1 MKRIFGII
9 LIATLTTIATLAIA
23 KNFFFNEQDLVAHTE
38 NHGYEMQQANFT
50 EASPSAPVPHGGGY
64 VNLETAA
71 EKSTKAVVH
80 IRTKSKARAARYN
93 DPFDDL
99 FGNFFGQRRQMMP
112 QSSSGSGVIISSDGH
127 IVTNNHVIDGADEV
141 EVTFNNKRTVT
152 AKVVGKDASFD
163 LAVLKVQERGLPYLT
178 YGNSDNVKLGEW
190 VLAVGY
196 PLNLETTVTAGI
208 VSAKYRNIGI
218 NQRKAGSS
226 AIESFIQTDAAV
238 NPGNSGGALVNA
250 RGELIGINSAIA
262 SPTGSY
268 AGYSYAIP
276 ANLVKK
282 VVKDMIEFGNVQR
295 AYLGVNFIDSKNATK
310 EIREQY
316 NLDNTEGV
324 VVANVID
331 ESGAARAGVKKG
343 DIIKSIDSKAIRTGT
358 QLQERIAGK
367 RPGDKVTL
375 AIERNGKIITRNVE
389 LKNNL
394 GNTSIVK
401 KERSASL
408 DKLGASFRNLSSS
421 EKRRYNTS
429 GGAVVTD
436 LQRGIMAYSRIKK
449 GFIITSVN
457 EKIVKN
463 VTELK
468 NIFNSGAT
476 NFQVG
481 GFYPGSAGNY
491 FYSFSLK

>member
-9 LIATLTTIATLAIA
+9 LIAALTTVATLALA
-23 KNFFFNEQDLVAHTE
+23 KNYIFKQGNLVAQTD
-38 NHGYEMQQANFT
+38 NHGYELKNANYDD
-50 EASPSAPVPHGGGY
+50 AAPVAAPHGGGY

-71 EKSTKAVVH
+71 AKSTKAVVH
-80 IRTKSKARAARYN
+80 IRTKSKATAARYN
-93 DPFDDL
+93 DPFEDM
-99 FGNFFGQRRQMMP
+99 FGSFFGGRGGLQRQP
-112 QSSSGSGVIISSDGH
+112 QSSSGSGVIISADGY

-163 LAVLKVQERGLPYLT
+163 LAVLKVEEKGLPYLA
-178 YGNSDNVKLGEW
+178 YGNSDNLKLGEW

-208 VSAKYRNIGI
+208 VSAKHRNIGI
-218 NQRKAGSS
+218 NQRKSGAS

-250 RGELIGINSAIA
+250 SGQLIGINSAIA

-282 VVKDMIEFGNVQR
+282 VVNDMIEYGNVQR
-295 AYLGVNFIDSKNATK
+295 AYLGVNFIDGKSASKEA
-310 EIREQY
+310 REKY
-316 NLDNTEGV
+316 NLDNIEGV
-324 VVANVID
+324 VVANVI
-331 ESGAARAGVKKG
+331 ESSGASKAGVKEG
-343 DIIKSIDSKAIRTGT
+343 DVIKSIDNQPIRTGT

-367 RPGDKVTL
+367 RPGEKVAL
-375 AIERNGKIITRNVE
+375 LIERNGKTLSKSVT

-394 GNTSIVK
+394 GNTDVVK
-401 KERSASL
+401 KQASAII
-408 DKLGASFRNLSSS
+408 DGLGASFRDLSSS
-421 EKRRYNTS
+421 EKRRYKIE
-429 GGAVVTD
+429 GAVVSD
-436 LQRGIMAYSRIKK
+436 LQRGVLAYSRVKK

-457 EKIVKN
+457 DQSIKN
-463 VTELK
+463 VAELK
-468 NIFNSGAT
+468 KAFNSGT
-476 NFQVG
+476 KNFQIG
-481 GFYPGSAGNY
+481 GFYPGSASNY
-491 FYSFSLK
+491 FYSFRMQ

>member
-1 MKRIFGII
+1 MKRILGII

-23 KNFFFNEQDLVAHTE
+23 KNFFFKTNNQVAVVD
-38 NHGYEMQQANFT
+38 NHGYEMQNANYN
-50 EASPSAPVPHGGGY
+50 EAEAAAPVAHGY

-80 IRTKSKARAARYN
+80 IRTKSKASAARYN
-93 DPFDDL
+93 DPFEDM
-99 FGNFFGQRRQMMP
+99 FGSFFGGRGQIQRQP
-112 QSSSGSGVIISSDGH
+112 QSSSGSGVIISADGY

-163 LAVLKVQERGLPYLT
+163 LAVLKVEENNLPYLS
-178 YGNSDNVKLGEW
+178 YGNSDDIKLGEW

-196 PLNLETTVTAGI
+196 PLNLEATVTAGI

-218 NQRKAGSS
+218 NQRKAGAS

-250 RGELIGINSAIA
+250 SGQLIGINSAIA

-282 VVKDMIEFGNVQR
+282 VVKDMVEYGNVQR
-295 AYLGVNFIDSKNATK
+295 AYLGVNFIDGKTATK
-310 EIREQY
+310 EVRAKY
-316 NLDNTEGV
+316 NLDNIQGV
-324 VVANVID
+324 VVANVVD
-331 ESGAARAGVKKG
+331 GSGASKAGVKEG
-343 DIIKSIDSKAIRTGT
+343 DVIKSIDSKSIRTGT

-367 RPGDKVTL
+367 RPGERVSL
-375 AIERNGKIITRNVE
+375 LLERNGKEITKTVT

-394 GNTSIVK
+394 GNTDVVK
-401 KERSASL
+401 KPAGASIES
-408 DKLGASFRNLSSS
+408 LGASFRDLNSS
-421 EKRRYNTS
+421 ERRRFKS
-429 GGAVVTD
+429 GGVVVSE
-436 LQRGIMAYSRIKK
+436 LQRGVLAYSRVKK

-457 EKIVKN
+457 DEAVKN
-463 VTELK
+463 IQELEQA
-468 NIFNSGAT
+468 FASGANT
-476 NFQVG
+476 FQLG
-481 GFYPGSAGNY
+481 GFYPGSNSNY
-491 FYSFSLK
+491 FYSFRMK

>member
-9 LIATLTTIATLAIA
+9 LIASLTTIATLGIA
-23 KNFFFNEQDLVAHTE
+23 KNFFYHTEEDLVQTD
-38 NHGYEMQQANFT
+38 NHGYELQNASFT
-50 EASPSAPVPHGGGY
+50 EAAPIASPHGGY

-80 IRTKSKARAARYN
+80 IRTKSKARAVQYR
-93 DPFDDL
+93 DPFEDM
-99 FGNFFGQRRQMMP
+99 FGSFFGGGQRRMQMQP
-112 QSSSGSGVIISSDGH
+112 QSSSGSGVIISANGY

-141 EVTFNNKRTVT
+141 EVTFNNKRTVS

-163 LAVLKVQERGLPYLT
+163 LAVLKVEEKGLPFLA
-178 YGNSDNVKLGEW
+178 YGNSDHVKLGQW

-218 NQRKAGSS
+218 NKRKAGAS

-250 RGELIGINSAIA
+250 SGELIGINSAIA

-282 VVKDMIEFGNVQR
+282 VVKDMIEYGNVQR
-295 AYLGVNFIDSKNATK
+295 AYLGVNFIDGKSATK
-310 EIREQY
+310 EIREKY
-316 NLDNTEGV
+316 NLDNIEGV

-331 ESGAARAGVKKG
+331 QSGASKAGIKEG
-343 DIIKSIDSKAIRTGT
+343 DVIKSIDSKPIRTGT

-367 RPGDKVTL
+367 RPGEKVAL
-375 AIERNGKIITRNVE
+375 LIERSGRTLTKNVT

-394 GNTSIVK
+394 GNTEIVK
-401 KERSASL
+401 KANGASI
-408 DKLGASFRNLSSS
+408 DKLGARFRDLNSS
-421 EKRRYNTS
+421 EQRRYNS
-429 GGAVVTD
+429 KGVVVAG
-436 LQRGIMAYSRIKK
+436 LERGIMAYSRIKK

-457 EKIVKN
+457 EKPIKN
-463 VTELK
+463 IAELK
-468 NIFNSGAT
+468 KAFASGT
-476 NFQVG
+476 KTFQVG
-481 GFYPGSAGNY
+481 GFYPGSGSSY
-491 FYSFSLK
+491 FYSFSMP